1 MKLISFFLVI
11 LCACNTQKQTTR
23 SRAEIETNTELKTT
37 QIDERDY
44 QKAIQLK
51 GAKDTQT
58 GTRATIDII
67 PRGAFRISS
76 DGTFEGEALQVS
88 IYHRDTARA
97 REIVEMKTVEAD
109 WGQTQTAKTE
119 KANEALSI
127 QETEKQV
134 ETTPNFS
141 VWIGAAL
148 GVLLIVAGLR
158 IFAELIPG

>member
-1 MKLISFFLVI
+1 MKLITFLLLI
-11 LCACNTQKQTTR
+11 LCACNTQKQTAR
-23 SRAEIETNTELKTT
+23 SQAEIESKTELKTIR
-37 QIDERDY
+37 IDERDY

-51 GAKDTQT
+51 GAKDIQT
-58 GTRATIDII
+58 GTQATIDII
-67 PRGAFRISS
+67 PRGTFRISS
-76 DGTFEGEALQVS
+76 NGTFEGKALQVS

-109 WGQTQTAKTE
+109 RGQTQTAKTE

-134 ETTPNFS
+134 ERTPNFS

-148 GVLLIVAGLR
+148 GILLIVAGLR
-158 IFAELIPG
+158 IFAKLIPR

>member
-23 SRAEIETNTELKTT
+23 SRAEIETNTELKTI

-51 GAKDTQT
+51 AAKDTQT

-76 DGTFEGEALQVS
+76 NGTFEGEALQVS

-97 REIVEMKTVEAD
+97 RETVEMKTEEAD
-109 WGQTQTAKTE
+109 RGQNRIIKTE
-119 KANEALSI
+119 KTREAVSVR
-127 QETEKQV
+127 ETEKQV
-134 ETTPNFS
+134 ERAPNFYT
-141 VWIGAAL
+141 WIGAAL
-148 GVLLIVAGLR
+148 GVLLIIAGLR
-158 IFAELIPG
+158 IFSKLTLG

>member
-1 MKLISFFLVI
+1 MRPLIFVPLI

-23 SRAEIETNTELKTT
+23 SRAEIKTNTELKTI

-44 QKAIQLK
+44 QKAVQLK
-51 GAKDTQT
+51 RAKDTQA
-58 GTRATIDII
+58 GTRSIIDIV

-76 DGTFEGEALQVS
+76 DGTFEGEALQ
-88 IYHRDTARA
+88 IRIHRRDTARA
-97 REIVEMKTVEAD
+97 REALEINTAEAD
-109 WGQTQTAKTE
+109 RGQTQTTKTE

-134 ETTPNFS
+134 ERAPNFYI
-141 VWIGAAL
+141 WIGAAL

-158 IFAELIPG
+158 IFTKLIPR